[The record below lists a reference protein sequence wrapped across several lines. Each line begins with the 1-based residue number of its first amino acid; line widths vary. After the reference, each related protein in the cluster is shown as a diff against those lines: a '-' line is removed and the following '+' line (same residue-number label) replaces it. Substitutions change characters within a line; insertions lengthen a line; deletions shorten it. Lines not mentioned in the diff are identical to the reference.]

1 MTFLSFELFLKITK
15 FIERLLE
22 CVVWLSNDVKEALHR
37 LLKRNSFKR
46 LQTNFGFHFTTISSM
61 KLHIYSEAWLKTI
74 DESASSP
81 KK

>member
-37 LLKRNSFKR
+37 LLKRNSIQKVANQ
-46 LQTNFGFHFTTISSM
+46 LWISF
-61 KLHIYSEAWLKTI
+61 YY
-74 DESASSP
+74 DF
-81 KK
+81 